1 MYLNLIDFLVF
12 DIATEILILF
22 PETEDF
28 KFRKVVLLGN
38 K

>member
-1 MYLNLIDFLVF
+1 MFLNLIDFLVF

-22 PETEDF
+22 PETEDL
-28 KFRKVVLLGN
+28 KLRKVWLGN